1 MNEKENTA
9 SNRVNTVEIK
19 RLIPVDDAKYNIER
33 VHLKNR
39 RTKKARRSSALVI
52 PSPVE
57 KQEESLVINNNQNIF
72 DEFVLYDHQAKNSVN
87 ALECLEKMKDKFMSE
102 LNDYLLKSSEKMMY
116 ISRISTKFS
125 QMDYYEK
132 RIQKKNMICIFL
144 CF

>member
-72 DEFVLYDHQAKNSVN
+72 DEFVLYDHQAPRFRRK
-87 ALECLEKMKDKFMSE
+87 APECIPPTLPEHCP
-102 LNDYLLKSSEKMMY
+102 
-116 ISRISTKFS
+116 R
-125 QMDYYEK
+125 
-132 RIQKKNMICIFL
+132 
-144 CF
+144 